1 MKFEILLVAAAAI
14 FATGAMAQAPADDS
28 ILVDD
33 FIITQDVVEAKVV
46 SVKPQA
52 RTLTVRGDKRG
63 ETREF
68 SVPEGTRITVN
79 GESARL
85 RDIRRGDHVLLKM
98 VPQKDDV
105 IVARVQVPE
114 PATSLQERRADGIVA
129 SVTPTMLPKTAS
141 SWPAVL
147 LIGVL
152 AMLGAASL
160 RFARR
165 VL

>member
-1 MKFEILLVAAAAI
+1 MKFKLLILAAAAI
-14 FATGAMAQAPADDS
+14 FSTGAMAQAPAEDS

-33 FIITQDVVEAKVV
+33 FILSQEVVEAKVV

-79 GESARL
+79 GEIARL
-85 RDIRRGDHVLLKM
+85 RDIRRGDRVLLKM
-98 VPQKDDV
+98 VPQRDEV
-105 IVARVQVPE
+105 IVSRVQVPE
-114 PATSLQERRADGIVA
+114 PATSLQERRADEIVA
-129 SVTPTMLPKTAS
+129 AVVPTTLPKTAS